1 MGLVFVVTCVTG
13 GVVFV
18 VTCVT
23 GSIVL
28 VVTVGVHVVF
38 VVICM
43 AGGLVPVP
51 LLGCYALFIM
61 HLGHNQNLLLF
72 GILFL
77 PRHGKW
83 KNFPLVQFM
92 FLCT

>member
-1 MGLVFVVTCVTG
+1 MGVVFVVTCVTG

-23 GSIVL
+23 GS
-28 VVTVGVHVVF
+28 VVF